1 MTKKNAQA
9 HLHNFGG
16 EFSDTHSG
24 GIIGPKAFRYIIG
37 PKAFRVAMSAFPPAL
52 LDALF
57 KGDTTMV
64 GGEEYYC
71 TYEGARDHALEI
83 VWEESSP
90 VKPFFNILTALDLRD
105 T

>member
-1 MTKKNAQA
+1 MTKKNVQA

-24 GIIGPKAFRYIIG
+24 GIIDPKAFRYIIG
-37 PKAFRVAMSAFPPAL
+37 PKAFRVTMSAFPPAL

-57 KGDTTMV
+57 KGDKAMI

-71 TYEGARDHALEI
+71 TNEGSRDHALEI
-83 VWEESSP
+83 VWEEGSSF
-90 VKPFFNILTALDLRD
+90 KPLFNILTALDLRD